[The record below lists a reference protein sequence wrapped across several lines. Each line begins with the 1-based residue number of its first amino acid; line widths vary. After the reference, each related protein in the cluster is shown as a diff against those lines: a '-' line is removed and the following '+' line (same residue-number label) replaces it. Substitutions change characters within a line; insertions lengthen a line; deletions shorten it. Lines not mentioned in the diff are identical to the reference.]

1 MTKGPTGV
9 MSKAFWSRDGGASWA
24 AMQPLMDRLY
34 QGVTDAV
41 IAAADAGAGAAVL
54 DIGCGG
60 GSTTLAMARR
70 VAPDGRCVGVDVS
83 PDLIA
88 AAQAALRDE
97 PASFLLGDA
106 QAYSFEAAAFDVV
119 MSRFGVMFFDDP
131 VAAFANLRRA
141 VKTDGK
147 LAFACWRSPA
157 DNPLVQ
163 VPMQAVAPLLPQ
175 GLPSPPPPGSPG
187 RFAFADPD
195 RVRGILEASGWRDIV
210 IAPLDVPSPL
220 SADELVAVSLRT
232 LPDDL
237 RDQAR
242 AAAAEKLQAYV
253 VDGVIPMVS
262 ACWLVTARP

>member
-1 MTKGPTGV
+1 MSTGPTGV
-9 MSKAFWSRDGGASWA
+9 MSKAFWSQDGGASWA
-24 AMQPLMDRLY
+24 VLQPLMDRLY

-41 IAAADAGAGAAVL
+41 IEAADPGAGAMVL

-70 VAPDGRCVGVDVS
+70 LAPGGRCVGVDVS
-83 PDLIA
+83 PDLVA
-88 AAQAALRDE
+88 AAQAKLRDE

-106 QAYSFEAAAFDVV
+106 QVYPFESAAFDGV

-131 VAAFANLRRA
+131 VAAFANIRRT
-141 VKTDGK
+141 VKRDGK

-175 GLPSPPPPGSPG
+175 GLPAPPPPGSPG

-195 RVRGILEASGWRDIV
+195 RVRGILEASGWRDIA
-210 IAPLDVPSPL
+210 IAPLDTPSPL
-220 SADELVAVSLRT
+220 SVDELIAVSLRT
-232 LPDDL
+232 LPNEL

-242 AAAAEKLQAYV
+242 AAAAEKLQTYV
-253 VDGVIPMVS
+253 VDGVVPMVS
-262 ACWLVTARP
+262 ACWLVTARA